1 MTRRK
6 DPVKSVQY
14 IYYEIISKTKPKE
27 SRELYPQHGVP
38 A

>member
-6 DPVKSVQY
+6 DPVESD
-14 IYYEIISKTKPKE
+14 YEIISKTKPKK
-27 SRELYPQHGVP
+27 SGALYPQHDVP